1 VLSDEA
7 LMAAYASRGDEAAFD
22 ELFRRYAPLL
32 GRVMRVRV
40 SSHSDAQDLVQQTFL
55 QVHRARADF
64 RAEMRFRPWF
74 FTIAFNLLREMH
86 RRKRARPVLLE
97 LRPGE
102 DTVCTD
108 DPRAGGEVEE
118 VRRALATLPLET
130 REVIALHWLEGLPFS
145 EVALRVGASLS
156 AVKVRAHRGY
166 ALLRQHL
173 GKDS

>member
-7 LMAAYASRGDEAAFD
+7 LMAAYALRGDEAAFD

-64 RAEMRFRPWF
+64 RADMRFRPWF

-86 RRKRARPVLLE
+86 RRKRARPLLLE

-102 DTVCTD
+102 DTVSAD
-108 DPRAGGEVEE
+108 AGAGGETED
-118 VRRALATLPLET
+118 VRRALAILPLET
-130 REVIALHWLEGLPFS
+130 REVIALHWIEGLPFS

-173 GKDS
+173 RKDS